1 MGIAQQIIAQR
12 KAQEVI
18 QYFQMGGDNWVGCL
32 SNDVQKYLIRE
43 GFAVNELNRCSPE
56 VSVTLTAPHWRN

>member
-12 KAQEVI
+12 RAQEVI
-18 QYFQMGGDNWVGCL
+18 QHFQMGGNAWVGCL
-32 SNDVQKYLIRE
+32 SDDVQRYLIQE

>member
-1 MGIAQQIIAQR
+1 MEIAQQIITQR
-12 KAQEVI
+12 RAQEVI
-18 QYFQMGGDNWVGCL
+18 QHFQMGGNAWVGCL
-32 SNDVQKYLIRE
+32 SDDVQRYLIQE

>member
-18 QYFQMGGDNWVGCL
+18 QYFQMGGNSWVGCL
-32 SNDVQKYLIRE
+32 SNDVQKYLEQE
-43 GFAVNELNRCSPE
+43 GFYVSEVNRCSPE
-56 VSVTLTAPHWRN
+56 VSVTLTAPHWRD